1 MAYYKVR
8 IEAWCARDPAESSLR
23 DIGQQVIRGD
33 GAVCTLQEVVTVV
46 DRPQDTA
53 VDLEGTEREF
63 VEAHTCLLERCM
75 LRALFGGDGREG

>member
-8 IEAWCARDPAESSLR
+8 FEVWCDWDPTESSLR

-46 DRPQDTA
+46 DRPQDI
-53 VDLEGTEREF
+53 ENE
-63 VEAHTCLLERCM
+63 EAMTF
-75 LRALFGGDGREG
+75 FGGEEGDADESQG